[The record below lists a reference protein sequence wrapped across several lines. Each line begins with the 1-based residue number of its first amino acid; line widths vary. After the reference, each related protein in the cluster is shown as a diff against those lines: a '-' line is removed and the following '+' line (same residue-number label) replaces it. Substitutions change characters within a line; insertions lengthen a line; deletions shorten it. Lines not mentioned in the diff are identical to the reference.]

1 MAICPKCNKEV
12 REGSKFCRE
21 CGAALEPVVAESV
34 SEEVTVA
41 EEVLAEEALP
51 VEETPVE
58 QQSEQPEKPK
68 NKFKAALAAVLAKLP
83 IDFRKKKVKIWTAV
97 IAAVL
102 VVVMV
107 LSIVL
112 SVLGRNNYVL
122 YLKEGELM
130 FSGLSNIKPFQVTD
144 DSTTA
149 SAAYYTRI
157 SKNEKTIF
165 YLDDVEG
172 GVGKL
177 YYRELNKP
185 KKDAEKI
192 DSDVSH
198 FMVNEQGNRV
208 TYYKEGKLYQHNLKD
223 REKLASDVKAG
234 NWAVSEDGKNVI
246 WLNQDGKAYF
256 LKVGSKKEKIDSNI
270 TQIIQASDDCKTVWY
285 LKDDNLYV
293 KESKKDKKKIA
304 SDVETVLCVYETGE
318 LYFTKSDTKTISL
331 KDYVIDDM
339 KEIDAQMVEPEYP
352 NLGDF
357 FDIYDDYDEAYN
369 AYYDAVDAYYEARDA
384 WWDKQDR
391 DDLRTDLEGETLE
404 FDVYDLYFYDGKK
417 VKTVAENIDRYEL
430 ECSYNKAVI
439 AFNTFAETEVEKIKL
454 SEVSY
459 LYEVREHVEYA
470 FEMHE
475 AMYVAVQDS
484 KTKVTLND
492 IDEIQISPDGKMIYA
507 FCESDLDTEKGDLY
521 KIAIS
526 GKKLKTAEKIASD
539 AYAYGVEFVEGNKL
553 AYFKDVEGDCGTLY
567 IDKKKIDS
575 EVSIYSVYYYEA
587 LKGILYCT
595 DVDDEDE
602 SYTLMQYKDNKKTE
616 IAEDVHDYEVT
627 SKGKIVYLCDYNVDK
642 SEGDLYLYDKK
653 DSKQIDDEVSMIIT
667 IRSWND

>member
-198 FMVNEQGNRV
+198 FMVNEQGNRD

-223 REKLASDVKAG
+223 SQKLASDVKAG

-304 SDVETVLCVYETGE
+304 S
-318 LYFTKSDTKTISL
+318 
-331 KDYVIDDM
+331 
-339 KEIDAQMVEPEYP
+339 
-352 NLGDF
+352 
-357 FDIYDDYDEAYN
+357 
-369 AYYDAVDAYYEARDA
+369 
-384 WWDKQDR
+384 
-391 DDLRTDLEGETLE
+391 
-404 FDVYDLYFYDGKK
+404 
-417 VKTVAENIDRYEL
+417 
-430 ECSYNKAVI
+430 
-439 AFNTFAETEVEKIKL
+439 
-454 SEVSY
+454 
-459 LYEVREHVEYA
+459 
-470 FEMHE
+470 
-475 AMYVAVQDS
+475 
-484 KTKVTLND
+484 
-492 IDEIQISPDGKMIYA
+492 
-507 FCESDLDTEKGDLY
+507 
-521 KIAIS
+521 
-526 GKKLKTAEKIASD
+526 
-539 AYAYGVEFVEGNKL
+539 
-553 AYFKDVEGDCGTLY
+553 
-567 IDKKKIDS
+567 
-575 EVSIYSVYYYEA
+575 
-587 LKGILYCT
+587 
-595 DVDDEDE
+595 
-602 SYTLMQYKDNKKTE
+602 
-616 IAEDVHDYEVT
+616 EVT
-627 SKGKIVYLCDYNVDK
+627 QKLFH
-642 SEGDLYLYDKK
+642 
-653 DSKQIDDEVSMIIT
+653 
-667 IRSWND
+667 